1 MTTLSLQEHLEA
13 QHRALPA
20 PAAAQTWR
28 RDALASFAA
37 RGFPTRRDERW
48 HYTDLRL
55 LDEGRFPLVSRA
67 PSAEARAAAATL
79 LETLGIDLPGER
91 LVFVDGHLDAAL
103 SRFDTAAGLQI
114 SSLTETWDSLDAGVI
129 DRATLTAA
137 ASTVRTYPLAA
148 LNTAFLQHGALIKV
162 GRAARAHAPL
172 QFIFV
177 AVGRDRSAPQPRV
190 IIELGEG
197 AEATIV
203 QHFLDAPQ
211 AVPGWLNLVTEVTQ
225 AAESKL
231 TLYRVQE
238 HGGAHFHTSLLR
250 ARLGRDALLTA
261 GYIERGGRLVRNDI
275 DVVLAEPGARAD
287 LFGLT
292 LGTGEQHA
300 DNHICVE
307 HAAPRTTSA
316 AAFRAIADDA
326 AHSVF
331 CAKVIVQP
339 GAQKVDARQASD
351 GLLLSPRAEIDA
363 KPELEIYA
371 NDIKCAHGA
380 TIGELDE
387 EQLFY
392 LRSRGMDAD
401 AARAMLTL
409 AFAQVTAERITL
421 APVYARAIHD
431 FAAHVPEAH
440 AAGGD
445 AW

>member
-1 MTTLSLQEHLEA
+1 
-13 QHRALPA
+13 
-20 PAAAQTWR
+20 
-28 RDALASFAA
+28 LASFAA

-55 LDEGRFPLVSRA
+55 LEDGRFPLVPRA
-67 PSAEARAAAATL
+67 PSAETRAAAATL

-91 LVFVDGHLDAAL
+91 LVFVDGQLDPTL
-103 SRFDTAAGLQI
+103 SRFGATAGLEI

-129 DRATLTAA
+129 DRGALAA
-137 ASTVRTYPLAA
+137 ALSTVRTHPLAA
-148 LNTAFLQHGALIKV
+148 LNTAFVQHGALVKV
-162 GRAARAHAPL
+162 ARTARAHAPL
-172 QFIFV
+172 QFVFV
-177 AVGRDRSAPQPRV
+177 TVGRDRTAPQPRV
-190 IIELGEG
+190 IIELAAG

-203 QHFLDAPQ
+203 QHFLDAQQ
-211 AVPGWLNLVTEVTQ
+211 AAPGWLNLVTDVTQ
-225 AAESKL
+225 DPGSKL

-261 GYIERGGRLVRNDI
+261 GYVERGGRLVRNDI
-275 DVVLAEPGARAD
+275 DVVLAESGARAD

-292 LGTGEQHA
+292 LGSGEQHA

-307 HAAPRTTSA
+307 HAAPRTAST

-331 CAKVIVQP
+331 CAKVIVRP

-351 GLLLSPRAEIDA
+351 GLLLSARAEINA

-380 TIGELDE
+380 TVGELDE

-409 AFAQVTAERITL
+409 AFAQVIAERITL
-421 APVYARAIHD
+421 APVRARAIKD
-431 FAAHVPEAH
+431 FVARIPEAR
-440 AAGGD
+440 AAGDD